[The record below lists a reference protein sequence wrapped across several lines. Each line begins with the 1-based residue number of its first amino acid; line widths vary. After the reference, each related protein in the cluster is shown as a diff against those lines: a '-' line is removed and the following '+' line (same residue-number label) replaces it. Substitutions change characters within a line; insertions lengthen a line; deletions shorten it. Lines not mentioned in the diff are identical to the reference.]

1 VHFTL
6 ADLVTDITQN
16 AAESGAR
23 LVELEISE
31 GAPSNGGGGQFRF
44 LVRDNGKG
52 MTSAELERAIDPF
65 VTDGVK
71 HPHRKVGL
79 GLPFLIQT
87 AGQSGG
93 GWEVRSTKA
102 GQRPAVKGAQSAS
115 TDCAGVSL
123 GETQGTTAAA
133 WFDTANVDTPPVGDL
148 PGMFRTILMFEG
160 PADIR
165 IKRSL
170 TREDGT
176 VREYEVRKTEL
187 ADALGNLED
196 TESLVLLGQYLRSL
210 EEEGNRE

>member
-1 VHFTL
+1 MHFTL

-16 AAESGAR
+16 AAECGAD

-31 GAPSNGGGGQFRF
+31 GGGDFRF

-52 MTSAELERAIDPF
+52 MTEEELKSAVDPF
-65 VTDGVK
+65 VTDGIK

-79 GLPFLIQT
+79 GIPFLIQT
-87 AGQSGG
+87 AEQSGG
-93 GWEVRSTKA
+93 GWDVQSE
-102 GQRPAVKGAQSAS
+102 KGK
-115 TDCAGVSL
+115 
-123 GETQGTTAAA
+123 GTMATA
-133 WFDTANVDTPPVGDL
+133 WFDTDNVDTPPVGDL

-170 TREDGT
+170 KRDDET
-176 VREYEVRKTEL
+176 VREYKVRKSEL
-187 ADALGNLED
+187 AEALGNLED

-210 EEEGNRE
+210 EEDE